1 MLVVGKF
8 QKMTHIISTI
18 TPESILM
25 ASDSRLNFHNTEKD
39 VKTGE
44 IYQVITATAD
54 CIRKTFFLNKIKIG
68 IQFIGIGYFQRGND
82 KYPLNDFMDFIQQDV
97 SDNENIQARFHKV
110 FKNLKRLTEAGNIGQ
125 YVNGVMTGYQ
135 DNIPFICTFYTY
147 SDEMDINS
155 YEVGTYVESKPN
167 SEKRPAT
174 KTEAVEYINRRISTL
189 STLSP
194 QDNGGPIEILEI
206 KPNGETYW
214 LQQNNRLFQGPLSE
228 LIGLWQNNPDKI
240 NGKVLETPIRQKMN
254 V

>member
-1 MLVVGKF
+1 
-8 QKMTHIISTI
+8 
-18 TPESILM
+18 
-25 ASDSRLNFHNTEKD
+25 
-39 VKTGE
+39 
-44 IYQVITATAD
+44 
-54 CIRKTFFLNKIKIG
+54 
-68 IQFIGIGYFQRGND
+68 
-82 KYPLNDFMDFIQQDV
+82 
-97 SDNENIQARFHKV
+97 
-110 FKNLKRLTEAGNIGQ
+110 
-125 YVNGVMTGYQ
+125 MTGYQ